1 VHPRR
6 DHDRARL
13 GQRLRPGRDV
23 WHVAEY
29 FARCIQHHRPG
40 IDCNASCQHRLARA
54 SVLPVQLGQRP
65 LDRQRRPH
73 CPLGI
78 VLLRHRIAEQCHQP
92 VAELLGDFAAHF
104 HDRRGGHIEISANQK
119 GRARQSAAASR

>member
-1 VHPRR
+1 VTTT
-6 DHDRARL
+6 A
-13 GQRLRPGRDV
+13 PGS
-23 WHVAEY
+23 
-29 FARCIQHHRPG
+29 
-40 IDCNASCQHRLARA
+40 ASACARA
-54 SVLPVQLGQRP
+54 AMFGTSPNISPDASSTTGPESIAMRAASVRLPVPAFFPFSSDSARWIASG
-65 LDRQRRPH
+65 RPH

-104 HDRRGGHIEISANQK
+104 QDRGGGHIEISANQK

>member
-40 IDCNASCQHRLARA
+40 IDCNASWEKQADGTWQA
-54 SVLPVQLGQRP
+54 TVVLVGR
-65 LDRQRRPH
+65 D
-73 CPLGI
+73 GI
-78 VLLRHRIAEQCHQP
+78 TP
-92 VAELLGDFAAHF
+92 PM
-104 HDRRGGHIEISANQK
+104 
-119 GRARQSAAASR
+119 